1 MCFMQRYIYIS
12 GKGIINHFLGMG
24 ISDICRLYELAQ
36 SGAVTNAEN
45 ININYSYN
53 CDLMFKGVELL
64 KFLDEYYPE
73 YYAKYSAYI
82 VPNETYKISAVD
94 YS

>member
-1 MCFMQRYIYIS
+1 
-12 GKGIINHFLGMG
+12 
-24 ISDICRLYELAQ
+24 
-36 SGAVTNAEN
+36 
-45 ININYSYN
+45 
-53 CDLMFKGVELL
+53 MFKGVELL